1 MISASEVALFQ
12 KSLLARDRATA
23 WDIVQRC
30 LKDFAHPHQ
39 LLEQLIV
46 PSLEALGNA
55 WHVGEIA
62 LAQVYLGGRICEDL
76 VEELLPAEKFERI
89 NRPRMAIATLEDFHL
104 LGKQMVF
111 STIRASGY
119 QLLDYKRSRV
129 KEIAER
135 AIDDGIQILF
145 ISTLMLP
152 SALRI
157 REVRERLDE
166 AGFPVKLVVGGAPF
180 RFDDQLW
187 REVKADAAGR
197 TADEAVQIIKRFEGE
212 FS

>member
-1 MISASEVALFQ
+1 MILASDVALFR

-23 WDIVQRC
+23 WDIVQSS
-30 LKDFAHPHQ
+30 LADFAHPHQ

-55 WHVGEIA
+55 WDAGEVA
-62 LAQVYLGGRICEDL
+62 LAQVYLSGRICEEL
-76 VEELLPAEKFERI
+76 VDELLPTEKSYI
-89 NRPRMAIATLEDFHL
+89 MTRPRMAIATLEDFHL

-111 STIRASGY
+111 SAIRASGY
-119 QLLDYKRSRV
+119 QLIDYKRARV
-129 KEIAER
+129 KEITER
-135 AIDDGIQILF
+135 AIEDRIEILF

-157 REVRERLDE
+157 REVREQLDIE
-166 AGFPVKLVVGGAPF
+166 GYPVKLVVGGAPF

-187 REVKADAAGR
+187 QEVKADAAGR
-197 TADEAVQIIKRFEGE
+197 TADEAVQIIKCFEAALL
-212 FS
+212 